1 MSVMSA
7 PANLGCLILAAGLG
21 TRLRPL
27 TDHVAKPLVPLGDS
41 TPLALAVRAVRA
53 GGATTIVANAHYQA
67 EAVARACTQ
76 LHIGCSVE
84 NELLGT
90 AGGLQKART
99 ELGDRDVLVWNADVY
114 APTVDMT
121 AFLAGRRGRATL
133 LVRELLGTDDA
144 AQVRGNVGWD
154 DTGRV
159 VRMRKQTAR
168 NGETHAGEFLGI
180 HMVGGDL
187 ELVPVGCLVGD
198 VYLPALGNGA
208 DIYVVCTDAAAHDIG
223 TKRAYLEANLA
234 WLATTGKEFFVGE
247 GARISANVT
256 QSIIGADA
264 EIAAPVTRSVVWPG
278 TRVTEPLIDAIAT
291 PFGVFAAS

>member
-1 MSVMSA
+1 MSA
-7 PANLGCLILAAGLG
+7 PQNLGCLILAAGLG

-53 GGATTIVANAHYQA
+53 GGATAIVANAHYQA
-67 EAVARACTQ
+67 EAVARACTD

-84 NELLGT
+84 KELLGT
-90 AGGLQKART
+90 AGGLRKARA
-99 ELGDRDVLVWNADVY
+99 ELGDGDVLVWNADVY
-114 APTVDMT
+114 APTVDLT

-154 DTGRV
+154 DSGRV

-168 NGETHAGEFLGI
+168 DGETHAGEFLGI
-180 HMVGGDL
+180 HVVGGDL
-187 ELVPVGCLVGD
+187 QLTPVGCLVGD
-198 VYLPALGNGA
+198 VYLPALGAGA
-208 DIYVVCTDAAAHDIG
+208 EMYVVCTDAPAHDIG

-234 WLATTGKEFFVGE
+234 WLATTGKDVFASPS
-247 GARISANVT
+247 ARVT
-256 QSIIGADA
+256 ADVTRSIIGRDA
-264 EIAAPVTRSVVWPG
+264 EIAAAVTRSVVWPG
-278 TRVTEPLIDAIAT
+278 TRVSEPVTDAIAT
-291 PFGVFAAS
+291 PFGVFPAD